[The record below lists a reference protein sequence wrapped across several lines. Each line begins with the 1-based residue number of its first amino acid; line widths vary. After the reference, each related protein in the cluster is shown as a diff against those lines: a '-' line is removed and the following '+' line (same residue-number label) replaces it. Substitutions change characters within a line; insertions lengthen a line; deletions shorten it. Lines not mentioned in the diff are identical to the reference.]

1 MEVSMDDT
9 IDSFRLDHLGLP
21 AQMAVEIGFVESI
34 DTLLG
39 VDAREI
45 VSSGQATLAM
55 ALNCLGF
62 TSRPLYIT
70 PQFFEPRNLKFL
82 VGDAQNGNGVEL
94 GPEHFNEH
102 KLGRALDRIAAI
114 GPDRVFLEVA
124 RHAFRKE
131 KVSVPTLHVD
141 TTTHS
146 LQGVYEDKN
155 GEAIVGIVG
164 EESGDPTHII
174 VTHGYSKDHRMD
186 CKQVVQELLV
196 SSDGDVPLM
205 MKAFSGNASDSTIMQ
220 ERIAKLKAAFMATNE
235 ESLMPRYFVGDS
247 KLYSRKAIEDAKKD
261 GVAWITRVPETNKEV
276 TEVTELAI
284 RGRGLWNN
292 SEVSKG
298 LSYQEFTVPKFEEL
312 QRYIVVRTDASKART
327 ESSVTK
333 RVAREKSSL
342 ESAILKAKKRSFA
355 CIPDLEKASRQ
366 LFAKAEFHQA
376 GQFTFKQEAKSRSRG
391 RPRKDDEGE
400 FVYFLDDIKIKQRVD
415 VVRNARLE
423 GACFVIGTNDTAAP
437 ADEILRHYL
446 KDQQGVERSFRFLKD
461 PEYFAD
467 AFFLK
472 NPSRIAALLCVMTL
486 SLLLFSLVQRR
497 IRLSLA
503 ASDKTVPDQKRKQTK
518 KPTLRWVNQE
528 FEGVDVTRVKSSSRI
543 RYVFHR
549 LAEFETTILDALGER
564 YRRRYSEAYIS

>member
-1 MEVSMDDT
+1 MDDT

-21 AQMAVEIGFVESI
+21 AQMAVEIGFVEAI
-34 DTLLG
+34 DALLG

-82 VGDAQNGNGVEL
+82 VGNAQNSQGVEL

-102 KLGRALDRIAAI
+102 KLGRTLDRIAAI

-131 KVSVPTLHVD
+131 KVAVPTLHVD

-146 LQGVYEDKN
+146 FQGVYEDKN

-164 EESGDPTHII
+164 EESGEPTHVI

-186 CKQVVQELLV
+186 CKQIVQELLV

-220 ERIAKLKAAFMATNE
+220 ERIAKLKAAFAATNE

-247 KLYSRKAIEDAKKD
+247 KLYSKKAIEDAKRD

-276 TEVTELAI
+276 GEVVEAAI
-284 RGRGLWNN
+284 KGRGLWNK
-292 SEVSKG
+292 SDVSKG
-298 LSYQEFTVPKFEEL
+298 LSFQEFSVPKFEDL
-312 QRYIVVRTDASKART
+312 QRYIVVRTEASKERT
-327 ESSVTK
+327 ESSISK
-333 RVAREKSSL
+333 RVAREKEAL
-342 ESAILKAKKRSFA
+342 EKAIAKARKQGFA
-355 CIPDLEKASRQ
+355 CVPDLEKASRQ

-376 GQFTFKQEAKSRSRG
+376 GDFTFKEEVKSRGRG
-391 RPRKDDEGE
+391 RPRKGEEGA
-400 FVYFLDDIKIKQRVD
+400 FVYYLDDLKIKQRVE
-415 VVRNARLE
+415 VVRRARLE
-423 GACFVIGTNDTAAP
+423 GACFVIGTNDLAAP

-461 PEYFAD
+461 PEYFA
-467 AFFLK
+467 
-472 NPSRIAALLCVMTL
+472 P
-486 SLLLFSLVQRR
+486 
-497 IRLSLA
+497 
-503 ASDKTVPDQKRKQTK
+503 
-518 KPTLRWVNQE
+518 
-528 FEGVDVTRVKSSSRI
+528 
-543 RYVFHR
+543 
-549 LAEFETTILDALGER
+549 
-564 YRRRYSEAYIS
+564 ISAG

>member
-1 MEVSMDDT
+1 MDDV

-21 AQMAVEIGFVESI
+21 AQMAVEIGFVEAI
-34 DTLLG
+34 DSLLG

-82 VGDAQNGNGVEL
+82 VGDAQNEKGVDL

-102 KLGRALDRIAAI
+102 KLGRTLDRIAAI

-124 RHAFRKE
+124 RNAFRKE
-131 KVSVPTLHVD
+131 KVAVPTLHVD

-146 LQGVYEDKN
+146 FQGVYEDQN

-164 EESGDPTHII
+164 EESGEPTHVL

-220 ERIAKLKAAFMATNE
+220 DRISKLKAAFAATNE
-235 ESLMPRYFVGDS
+235 EDLMPRYFVGDS

-261 GVAWITRVPETNKEV
+261 GVAWITRVPETVKEV
-276 TEVTELAI
+276 GEVIDEAI
-284 RGRGLWNN
+284 RGRGLWNK
-292 SEVSKG
+292 SDVSKG
-298 LSYQEFTVPKFEEL
+298 LSYQEFSVPKFEGL
-312 QRYIVVRTDASKART
+312 QRYIVVRTDASKDRT
-327 ESSVTK
+327 EASITK
-333 RVAREKSSL
+333 KVAREKDAL
-342 ESAILKAKKRSFA
+342 EMAISRAKKQGYA
-355 CIPDLEKASRQ
+355 CVSDLEKASRQ
-366 LFAKAEFHQA
+366 IFSKAEFHQA
-376 GQFTFKQEAKSRSRG
+376 GEFTFKEEAKARGRG
-391 RPRKDDEGE
+391 RPRKGDEGA
-400 FVYFLDDIKIKQRVD
+400 FVYFLDDLKIKQRVD
-415 VVRNARLE
+415 VVRRARLE
-423 GACFVIGTNDTAAP
+423 GACFVIGTNDAEAP

-472 NPSRIAALLCVMTL
+472 SPSRIAALLCVMTL
-486 SLLLFSLVQRR
+486 ALLLFALVQRR
-497 IRLSLA
+497 IRLSLE
-503 ASDKTVPDQKRKQTK
+503 SSGRTVPDQKRKQTK

-528 FEGVDVTRVKSSSRI
+528 FEGVDVTRVKSSSRV

-549 LAEFETTILDALGER
+549 LAEFETTILEVLGER

>member
-1 MEVSMDDT
+1 MEDT

-21 AQMAVEIGFVESI
+21 AQMAVEIGFVEAI
-34 DTLLG
+34 DALLG
-39 VDAREI
+39 VDAREV

-82 VGDAQNGNGVEL
+82 VGDAQNGMGVEL

-102 KLGRALDRIAAI
+102 KLGRTLDRIAAI

-124 RHAFRKE
+124 RHAFRNE
-131 KVSVPTLHVD
+131 KVAVPTLHVD

-146 LQGVYEDKN
+146 FQGVYEDEK

-164 EESGDPTHII
+164 EESGEPTHVV

-186 CKQVVQELLV
+186 CKQVVQEFLV

-220 ERIAKLKAAFMATNE
+220 ERIAKLKEALVATNE
-235 ESLMPRYFVGDS
+235 ESLLPRYFVGDS
-247 KLYSRKAIEDAKKD
+247 KLYSKKAIEDAKRD

-276 TEVTELAI
+276 REVVDQAI
-284 RGRGLWNN
+284 QGRGLWNK
-292 SEVSKG
+292 SDISKG
-298 LSYQEFTVPKFEEL
+298 LSFQEFSVPKFDEL
-312 QRYIVVRTDASKART
+312 QRYIVVRTEASKDRSD
-327 ESSVTK
+327 SSVTK
-333 RVAREKSSL
+333 RVAREKNAL
-342 ESAILKAKKRSFA
+342 EKAILKIKKQGFA
-355 CIPDLEKASRQ
+355 CIQDLEKASRQ
-366 LFAKAEFHQA
+366 LFSKAEFHRA
-376 GQFTFKQEAKSRSRG
+376 GEFAFREEAKARGRG
-391 RPRKDDEGE
+391 RPCKGDGSA
-400 FVYFLDDIKIKQRVD
+400 FVYFLNDIKIKQLLE
-415 VVRNARLE
+415 VVRKARLD
-423 GACFVIGTNDTAAP
+423 GACFVIGTNDTEAP

-446 KDQQGVERSFRFLKD
+446 KDQQGVGRSFRFLKD

-472 NPSRIAALLCVMTL
+472 SPTRIAALLCVMTL
-486 SLLLFSLVQRR
+486 ALLLFALVQRR
-497 IRLSLA
+497 IRLSLQE
-503 ASDKTVPDQKRKQTK
+503 SGKTVPDQKRKQTK

-528 FEGVDVTRVKSSSRI
+528 FEGVDVTRVKSSSKV

-549 LAEFETTILDALGER
+549 LAEFETTILDVLGER